1 MKTSIISL
9 FTYKELTKI
18 IKCHNLH
25 ETSFVKGTKNYYNYN
40 YIYVY
45 IYIYIYI
52 CLWFWKSKYSSFCHK
67 GTTTGCMGEIMRLNI
82 KHFVQ

>member
-52 CLWFWKSKYSSFCHK
+52 YMFMILKKQ
-67 GTTTGCMGEIMRLNI
+67 
-82 KHFVQ
+82 VQFILS

>member
-18 IKCHNLH
+18 IKCHNLN

-40 YIYVY
+40 YNY
-45 IYIYIYI
+45 IYIYMFMI
-52 CLWFWKSKYSSFCHK
+52 LKKQ
-67 GTTTGCMGEIMRLNI
+67 
-82 KHFVQ
+82 VQFILS

>member
-45 IYIYIYI
+45 IYIYIYVYD
-52 CLWFWKSKYSSFCHK
+52 FEKAS
-67 GTTTGCMGEIMRLNI
+67 TV
-82 KHFVQ
+82 HFVIKGQQQVVWGK

>member
-25 ETSFVKGTKNYYNYN
+25 ETAFVKGTKNDYNYN
-40 YIYVY
+40 KKASTV
-45 IYIYIYI
+45 
-52 CLWFWKSKYSSFCHK
+52 
-67 GTTTGCMGEIMRLNI
+67 
-82 KHFVQ
+82 HFVIKGQQQVVWEK